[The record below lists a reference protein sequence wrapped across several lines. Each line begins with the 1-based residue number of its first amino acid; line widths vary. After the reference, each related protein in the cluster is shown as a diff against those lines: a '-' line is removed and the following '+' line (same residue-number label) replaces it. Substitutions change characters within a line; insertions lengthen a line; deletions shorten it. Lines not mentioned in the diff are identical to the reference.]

1 MANVTRGPLTLFFDL
16 DGTLA
21 DPRDGMT
28 QCHQHALERL
38 GRPVPPQ
45 SELLQYIGP
54 SLRWAFPRLLASDDP
69 ELIEA
74 AIRYYRERYSTV
86 GLFEQEV
93 YPGIPELLRALHDDG
108 FALYVV
114 TSKPKIFAERIIRHF
129 GLAPFF
135 LAVFGPELDGRFD
148 DKTELIAHI
157 FLQIACPRQQ
167 AVMIGDRASDIV
179 AGKTNGTR
187 TIAVTY
193 GFGSLEEL
201 TPTAP
206 DHICHN
212 PAEIR
217 AAICGQSGAGP
228 NQV

>member
-1 MANVTRGPLTLFFDL
+1 MVKAGAEVSTLFFDL

-21 DPRDGMT
+21 DPSDGMT
-28 QCHQHALERL
+28 KCLRHALECL
-38 GRPVPPQ
+38 GWPTPPPA
-45 SELLQYIGP
+45 ELLQYIGP
-54 SLRWAFPRLLASDDP
+54 SLRWTFPRLLASDDP

-74 AIRYYRERYSTV
+74 AVGYYRQRYGTV
-86 GLFEQEV
+86 GLFEQEI
-93 YPGIPELLRALHDDG
+93 YPGIPPVLRSLHDDG

-129 GLAPFF
+129 ELDAYFVE
-135 LAVFGPELDGRFD
+135 VFGPDLDGRFD

-157 FLQIACPRQQ
+157 FARNICQPRQ

-179 AGKTNGTR
+179 AGKTNGAH

-193 GFGSLEEL
+193 GFGSVEEL
-201 TPTAP
+201 AATEP
-206 DHICHN
+206 DCFCHN

-217 AAICGQSGAGP
+217 QAMTITFGAGQEP
-228 NQV
+228 